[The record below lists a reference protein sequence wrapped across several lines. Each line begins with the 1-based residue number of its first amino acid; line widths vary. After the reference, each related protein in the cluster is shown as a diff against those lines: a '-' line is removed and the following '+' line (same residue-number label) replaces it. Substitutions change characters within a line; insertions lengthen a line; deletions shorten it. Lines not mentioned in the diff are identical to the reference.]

1 LDGSVLDRSES
12 PPVLA
17 EGKWH
22 ASNVRKRNKR
32 KVNRLSESKRKS
44 MNGPWR
50 ASCEI
55 AAVDGGSGRSEVSEG
70 PFVDVRNDVH
80 SEAVGSFRQGFF
92 VGCDQSVQQE
102 LRDSRARML
111 IAKNNREE
119 MQHKKKMGDIATA
132 ESVVADLVR
141 VTKLAAQLRS
151 QTKDQKIGGWA
162 ETVAES
168 LSKSV
173 AESASSVSSSL
184 PSLES
189 VGYGQSSLDN
199 TKVNSVR
206 YSQYQRDLKYVHDS
220 FSDMDSYAEEDY
232 VLAVAEVKRQF
243 SDVAFTKEELER
255 KQLVAGLSS
264 SMAEEGISFYKIEE
278 VFSKVGIALYD

>member
-1 LDGSVLDRSES
+1 
-12 PPVLA
+12 
-17 EGKWH
+17 
-22 ASNVRKRNKR
+22 
-32 KVNRLSESKRKS
+32 
-44 MNGPWR
+44 
-50 ASCEI
+50 
-55 AAVDGGSGRSEVSEG
+55 
-70 PFVDVRNDVH
+70 
-80 SEAVGSFRQGFF
+80 
-92 VGCDQSVQQE
+92 
-102 LRDSRARML
+102 ML

-119 MQHKKKMGDIATA
+119 AQHKKKISDFASV
-132 ESVVADLVR
+132 ESVVSDLVR

-173 AESASSVSSSL
+173 AESASSVSSSI

-199 TKVNSVR
+199 TRVDTVR
-206 YSQYQRDLKYVHDS
+206 FSQYQRDLKYVHDS
-220 FSDMDSYAEEDY
+220 FADMDAYTEDDY
-232 VLAVAEVKRQF
+232 NLAIAEVKRQF
-243 SDVAFTKEELER
+243 SDVAFTKEEVER

-264 SMAEEGISFYKIEE
+264 SMAEEGISFLKIEE